1 MLWCPNNMSEIKTTG
16 DYYTTT
22 VDSSNLEEIQK
33 SLLSDTEIIAYSVNS
48 DGNIDVLIDL
58 EGFEQEYLRYIH

>member
-1 MLWCPNNMSEIKTTG
+1 MSEIITTG
-16 DYYTTT
+16 EYYSTT

-33 SLLSDTEIIAYSVNS
+33 DLLSDTEIIAYSVNS
-48 DGNIDVLIDL
+48 DGDIDVLIDL

>member
-1 MLWCPNNMSEIKTTG
+1 MSEIKTTG